1 MPYRKLCAAVMCAAF
16 LTPSALALY
25 PSEMQAGAVG
35 SSPELMKI
43 YELTP
48 EDSPDDIPRDSFE
61 LDGYKYSFF
70 EILRDTPLP
79 TTETKEHSE
88 TVTLTSQSKDME
100 AILSLLAT
108 EKECTTEDGYEG
120 TLRLN
125 VDSIHSEVAGYGSSS
140 KKVSITRR
148 YPNLADADLEF
159 IPKTTTENGVTY
171 TLGGVQW
178 ETSNTTDVD
187 GYALTN
193 RYTAV
198 ATYSGTQKSKY
209 VDGYSIR
216 ATYSG
221 ILSKSH
227 TPVTRYTAI
236 FVGKL
241 IDPAVQRPAGSTVV
255 PEVPGKVEEDEP
267 PADAPIVQE
276 PEPPEQ
282 PPEAEPPLTVPMP
295 WKELLRFG
303 LGALAF
309 VGGIALVLHIGKR
322 IDFQKLG
329 NGLKKLR
336 LRKERR
342 HEEEPDDDYGDDL
355 PDDDGP
361 VYPGFGA
368 DV

>member
-1 MPYRKLCAAVMCAAF
+1 MPYRKICAALMCAAL

-35 SSPELMKI
+35 NSPELMKI

-61 LDGYKYSFF
+61 LDGYKYTFF
-70 EILRDTPLP
+70 EITRDTPLP
-79 TTETKEHSE
+79 TTETKEHTE
-88 TVTLTSQSKDME
+88 TVTLTSQSKDVE

-120 TLRLN
+120 TLRLD

-140 KKVSITRR
+140 KKVSVTRR
-148 YPNLADADLEF
+148 YPNLADADLEN

-171 TLGGVQW
+171 NLDGVKW
-178 ETSNTTDVD
+178 ESSNTADVD
-187 GYALTN
+187 GYALTD

-198 ATYSGTQKSKY
+198 ATYSGTKKSNY
-209 VDGYSIR
+209 VNGYSVT
-216 ATYSG
+216 ASYTG
-221 ILSKSH
+221 ILVKSH

-241 IDPAVQRPAGSTVV
+241 IDPSAQRPTAGTIV
-255 PEVPGKVEEDEP
+255 PEIPGKIDDQ
-267 PADAPIVQE
+267 DAPPLDSSIVQNPDI
-276 PEPPEQ
+276 PEDT
-282 PPEAEPPLTVPMP
+282 PLVAPMP
-295 WKELLRFG
+295 WKELLHFA
-303 LGALAF
+303 LSILACVGA
-309 VGGIALVLHIGKR
+309 IALLFRVGKR
-322 IDFQKLG
+322 IDFRKLQA
-329 NGLKKLR
+329 KIKLR

-342 HEEEPDDDYGDDL
+342 HEEEPDDYDNDL
-355 PDDDGP
+355 SDDDGP

>member
-1 MPYRKLCAAVMCAAF
+1 MPYRKLCAAVMCAAL

-48 EDSPDDIPRDSFE
+48 EDDPDDIPHDSFE
-61 LDGYKYSFF
+61 LDGYKYTFF
-70 EILRDTPLP
+70 EITRDTPLP
-79 TTETKEHSE
+79 TTESKEHTE

-120 TLRLN
+120 TLRLD

-171 TLGGVQW
+171 TLGGVKW
-178 ETSNTTDVD
+178 ETSNTADVD
-187 GYALTN
+187 GFALTD

-198 ATYSGTQKSKY
+198 ATYSGTKSSKY
-209 VDGYSIR
+209 VDGYSIT

-221 ILSKSH
+221 ILTKSH

-241 IDPAVQRPAGSTVV
+241 IDPTTPKPSGGAVV
-255 PEVPGKVEEDEP
+255 PAVPGKVDDNGDGLIQDIPVVEPEP
-267 PADAPIVQE
+267 PADE
-276 PEPPEQ
+276 M
-282 PPEAEPPLTVPMP
+282 PLTVPMP
-295 WKELLRFG
+295 WKELLHFF
-303 LGALAF
+303 LSVAICI
-309 VGGIALVLHIGKR
+309 GGIALLFRVGKR
-322 IDFQKLG
+322 VDFRKL
-329 NGLKKLR
+329 KEKIISR

-342 HEEEPDDDYGDDL
+342 HEEEPDDYDDGLSDDDL
-355 PDDDGP
+355 PH
-361 VYPGFGA
+361 YPGFGP